1 MPTDCLCVFVPFPF
15 SMEAF
20 LFDGVFVTGMG
31 DEKRRSLELLLVW
44 SAVVVVGAAVSL
56 ALAVDVGGT

>member
-1 MPTDCLCVFVPFPF
+1 
-15 SMEAF
+15 MEAF